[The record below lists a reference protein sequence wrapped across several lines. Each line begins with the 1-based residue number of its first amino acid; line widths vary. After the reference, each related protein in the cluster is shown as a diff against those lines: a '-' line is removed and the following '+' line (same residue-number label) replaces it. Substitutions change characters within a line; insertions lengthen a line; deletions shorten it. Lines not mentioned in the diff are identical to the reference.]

1 MSAIIKLK
9 PGRDRSASGRH
20 PWIFSGAIAS
30 TRGNPAPGDIVT
42 VTAADGQFLARGYW
56 NGASQIQVRALKFV
70 DEDIDDAFWR
80 RTLERAIRARNVVAE
95 STNGY
100 RLVYGENDYL
110 PGLIVDRYGDYL
122 VLQALTFGMDTH
134 KWMIARLLE
143 GQKRVLALGGG
154 GFVDA
159 RTRAL
164 VKARAISVW
173 LTADLD
179 VLAHRTSRRSDR
191 PLLRGVDPRARLA
204 ALLEARA
211 PVYAEADLV
220 VDSSRGSI
228 RNVVGEI
235 LGRLADRP
243 VGGGA

>member
-1 MSAIIKLK
+1 MSGDAGAARPVFSRSIVLVGMMGAGKTSI
-9 PGRDRSASGRH
+9 GRR
-20 PWIFSGAIAS
+20 
-30 TRGNPAPGDIVT
+30 
-42 VTAADGQFLARGYW
+42 LAR
-56 NGASQIQVRALKFV
+56 ALDWPFV
-70 DEDIDDAFWR
+70 DADAEIELAAGTSIANIFAEIGEDAFR
-80 RTLERAIRARNVVAE
+80 E
-95 STNGY
+95 SEHH
-100 RLVYGENDYL
+100 V
-110 PGLIVDRYGDYL
+110 
-122 VLQALTFGMDTH
+122 
-134 KWMIARLLE
+134 IARLLE